1 MKISYAAA
9 ALILAV
15 GACLGWNDIQQL
27 AVIRQDRDQLIT
39 EAARHGMLPDPTH
52 PSAGLRIIKHER
64 EDMEAGAA
72 RLAAGFIAF
81 GKERE
86 AWEKSGGGQADPAM
100 QKQMSMRMTD
110 FRERMMAMDPA
121 QMKILIAA
129 VRASQDLS
137 KETRQRLVDVSVLAL
152 ANDHPQA
159 VLALVTGSDFAK
171 DDPSGG
177 YVVSSS
183 LARWAKDDPQAAL
196 AWLRKNSD
204 EHPDV
209 ITDDAK
215 RGMLFGTAI
224 QDPALAFKLIGELG
238 LKDTDPVL
246 HNIVGAAHSPEEKL
260 ATLAALRLH
269 LTSIANQ
276 ADRDA
281 VTTGALSVMANG
293 FFPDGFT
300 AAERWLAAAQ
310 PTPTELAG
318 VAAGLNFDPGKS
330 AETGQWIEWIATALP
345 PEKSAD
351 RIQYF
356 VASWTYSDS
365 LAAGQWLTT
374 TPDGPAK
381 QIAVRSYAE
390 TISRVEPETAAQ
402 WALTMPPGSA
412 RDATLK
418 TIYQNWRGPN
428 PEAAAAFAK
437 DNGIE

>member
-1 MKISYAAA
+1 M
-9 ALILAV
+9 
-15 GACLGWNDIQQL
+15 
-27 AVIRQDRDQLIT
+27 
-39 EAARHGMLPDPTH
+39 
-52 PSAGLRIIKHER
+52 
-64 EDMEAGAA
+64 
-72 RLAAGFIAF
+72 
-81 GKERE
+81 
-86 AWEKSGGGQADPAM
+86 
-100 QKQMSMRMTD
+100 
-110 FRERMMAMDPA
+110 
-121 QMKILIAA
+121 
-129 VRASQDLS
+129 
-137 KETRQRLVDVSVLAL
+137 DVSVLAL

-293 FFPDGFT
+293 FVQDGFT